1 MLFHKY
7 THSIKSF
14 ILFSVLSIVTFVM
27 LASALSIYLETRD
40 EIEEI
45 FDARLAQSARVMDQ
59 LLNDYLNSRGES
71 KSIEVAQWL
80 LRKPNDPNVWHS
92 YERKLYFQ
100 ILNSKNE
107 VILKSPRSP
116 SKALGDL
123 SLGFK
128 RITLAD
134 DEHTKDRNWRTFT
147 LKSDTPDRWLIA
159 AERDDV
165 RRELTGKIARR
176 SLAPIWVALPLLTI
190 LLIYILSKGLLPISH
205 LTKTIAERSPK
216 DFNPFIENYPTKELN
231 PLYQELNRLLASQKI
246 TLEREKQF
254 TDAAAH
260 ELRTPLSIL
269 KIHAENA
276 LNAKDENDQRKAL
289 EKLLY
294 GIDRSSRLIQQLL
307 VLARIENPHNINMTN
322 VYVDELLRETV
333 ADLTPLALRK
343 QQQVELEMNIDKF
356 SLLSNTALLN
366 IVFSNLIDNAIR
378 YTPVGGS
385 IVVKATLR
393 AKQLSITI
401 IDSGVGVDADKLDR
415 LGEAFFRVDS
425 GKGDGTG
432 LGLTIVK
439 RVSELLDMKV
449 TFSNR
454 QPSGLAVTVLMG

>member
-1 MLFHKY
+1 
-7 THSIKSF
+7 
-14 ILFSVLSIVTFVM
+14 
-27 LASALSIYLETRD
+27 
-40 EIEEI
+40 
-45 FDARLAQSARVMDQ
+45 
-59 LLNDYLNSRGES
+59 
-71 KSIEVAQWL
+71 
-80 LRKPNDPNVWHS
+80 
-92 YERKLYFQ
+92 
-100 ILNSKNE
+100 
-107 VILKSPRSP
+107 
-116 SKALGDL
+116 
-123 SLGFK
+123 
-128 RITLAD
+128 
-134 DEHTKDRNWRTFT
+134 
-147 LKSDTPDRWLIA
+147 LIA